1 MKITDQQRKKLFML
15 KKERGLDD
23 EMLYSMIYTIT
34 KKEYISELTK
44 TEGIEVINALSLH
57 KSQKLRGN
65 NMASNKQMNYIKGLA
80 KDMSW
85 NKARLNGFIKKVG
98 GVDDISF
105 LTKTNASKVIEGL
118 KKLFEKGV
126 EFYGNAD
133 EKVQRK

>member
-15 KKERGLDD
+15 KKEQGLDD
-23 EMLYSMIYTIT
+23 EMLHSMIYTIT
-34 KKEYISELTK
+34 KKEHISELTK

-57 KSQKLRGN
+57 KSQKPRGN

-80 KDMSW
+80 KDMGW
-85 NKARLNGFIKKVG
+85 NKTRLNGFIKKVG